1 MQVATLTG
9 LRLLVRGGTAAGA
22 GGDSVDAGARWR
34 VNVGWEYALTVGRS
48 VGFEMEE
55 FVAE

>member
-1 MQVATLTG
+1 MRA
-9 LRLLVRGGTAAGA
+9 GTAGM
-22 GGDSVDAGARWR
+22 GGDAVEAGARWR

-48 VGFEMEE
+48 IGFEMEE